1 MYLDK
6 FKNYLEAEKKY
17 SILTVNAYTKDI
29 EEFKDYLESLGI
41 SFSKNLEYTFIR
53 NWIVFLS
60 KNKISP
66 SSINRK
72 ISSLKAYYKF
82 LINIKEIKKSP
93 LRNHTSLRTK
103 SKVVNPMNEAE
114 MKEVFNLF
122 KTSGKEL
129 TRDSMIMDVLYSTG
143 LRRAELINL
152 KKHDIYFDDQVIKV
166 LGKRNKERLVPL
178 LPELLKKL
186 KLYSTNIREDSFLF
200 QSKNGNKI
208 SSSTIYRV
216 VNKYL
221 RNIST
226 KTKISPHVLRHTF
239 ATHILNNGA
248 DINSIKEILGHKS
261 LASTQIYTK
270 IKIPTIVNDYMKNH
284 PRQKK

>member
-6 FKNYLEAEKKY
+6 FRNYLEAEKKY
-17 SILTVNAYTKDI
+17 SILTVNAYTKDL
-29 EEFKDYLESLGI
+29 EEFIDFLESTGA
-41 SFSKNLEYTFIR
+41 SFNKNIEYTFIR

-66 SSINRK
+66 NSINRK
-72 ISSLKAYYKF
+72 ISSLKTYFKF
-82 LINIKEIKKSP
+82 LVNIKEIKRSP

-103 SKVVNPMNEAE
+103 SKVVNPLNETE
-114 MKEVFNLF
+114 MKEVFELF
-122 KTSGKEL
+122 KTSEKEL
-129 TRDSMIMDVLYSTG
+129 TRDSMIIDILYSTG

-152 KKHDIYFDDQVIKV
+152 KKSDIYFDDQVIKV
-166 LGKRNKERLVPL
+166 LGKRNKERLVPM
-178 LPELLKKL
+178 LPGLVKKL
-186 KLYSTNIREDSFLF
+186 KLYSRNLEEDSFLL

-208 SSSTIYRV
+208 SPSTIYRV

-221 RNIST
+221 RSIST

>member
-6 FKNYLEAEKKY
+6 FRNYLEAEKKY
-17 SILTVNAYTKDI
+17 SILTVNAYTKDL
-29 EEFKDYLESLGI
+29 EEFIDFLESTGASLN
-41 SFSKNLEYTFIR
+41 KNIEYTFIR

-66 SSINRK
+66 NSINRK
-72 ISSLKAYYKF
+72 VSSLKAYFKF
-82 LINIKEIKKSP
+82 LVNIKEIKKSP

-103 SKVVNPMNEAE
+103 SKVVNPLNETE
-114 MKEVFNLF
+114 MKEVFELF
-122 KTSGKEL
+122 KTSEKEL
-129 TRDSMIMDVLYSTG
+129 TRDSMIIDILYSTG

-152 KKHDIYFDDQVIKV
+152 KKSDIYFDDQVIKV
-166 LGKRNKERLVPL
+166 LGKRNKERLVPM
-178 LPELLKKL
+178 LPGLVKKL
-186 KLYSTNIREDSFLF
+186 KLYSRNLEEDSFLL

-208 SSSTIYRV
+208 SPSTIYRV

-221 RNIST
+221 RSIST

>member
-6 FKNYLEAEKKY
+6 FRNYLEAEKKY
-17 SILTVNAYTKDI
+17 SILTVNAYTKDL
-29 EEFKDYLESLGI
+29 EEFIDFLESTGA
-41 SFSKNLEYTFIR
+41 SFNKNIEYTFIR

-66 SSINRK
+66 NSINRK
-72 ISSLKAYYKF
+72 ISSLKAYFKF
-82 LINIKEIKKSP
+82 LVNIKEIKRSP

-103 SKVVNPMNEAE
+103 SKVVNPLNETE
-114 MKEVFNLF
+114 IKEVFELF
-122 KTSGKEL
+122 KTSEKEL
-129 TRDSMIMDVLYSTG
+129 TRDSMIIDILYSTG

-152 KKHDIYFDDQVIKV
+152 KKSDIYFDDQVIKV
-166 LGKRNKERLVPL
+166 LGKRNKERLVPM
-178 LPELLKKL
+178 LPGLVKKL
-186 KLYSTNIREDSFLF
+186 KLYSRNLEEDSFLL

-208 SSSTIYRV
+208 SPSTIYRV

-221 RNIST
+221 RSIST

>member
-17 SILTVNAYTKDI
+17 SILTVNAYIKDL
-29 EEFKDYLESLGI
+29 EEFKDFLESTGTSLN
-41 SFSKNLEYTFIR
+41 KNIEYNFIR

-66 SSINRK
+66 NSINRK
-72 ISSLKAYYKF
+72 VSSLKAYFKF
-82 LINIKEIKKSP
+82 LVNIKEIKKSP

-103 SKVVNPMNEAE
+103 SKVVNPLNETE
-114 MKEVFNLF
+114 MKEVFELF
-122 KTSGKEL
+122 KTSEKEL
-129 TRDSMIMDVLYSTG
+129 TRDSMIIDILYSTG

-152 KKHDIYFDDQVIKV
+152 KKSDIYFDDQVIKV
-166 LGKRNKERLVPL
+166 LGKRNKERLVPM
-178 LPELLKKL
+178 LPGLVKKL
-186 KLYSTNIREDSFLF
+186 KLYSRNFEEDSFLL

-208 SSSTIYRV
+208 SPSTIYRV

-221 RNIST
+221 RSIST

-239 ATHILNNGA
+239 ATHMLNNGA

>member
-17 SILTVNAYTKDI
+17 SILTVSAYTKDL
-29 EEFKDYLESLGI
+29 EEFKDFIESTGTSLN
-41 SFSKNLEYTFIR
+41 KNIEYTFIR

-66 SSINRK
+66 NSINRK
-72 ISSLKAYYKF
+72 VSSIKAYFKF
-82 LINIKEIKKSP
+82 LVNIKEIKKSP

-103 SKVVNPMNEAE
+103 SKVVNPLNETE
-114 MKEVFNLF
+114 MKEVFELF
-122 KTSGKEL
+122 KTSEKEL
-129 TRDSMIMDVLYSTG
+129 TRDSMIIDILYSTG

-152 KKHDIYFDDQVIKV
+152 KKSDIYFDDQVIKV
-166 LGKRNKERLVPL
+166 LGKRNKERLVPM
-178 LPELLKKL
+178 LPALVKKL
-186 KLYSTNIREDSFLF
+186 KLYTINIKEDSFLL

-221 RNIST
+221 RSIST

-239 ATHILNNGA
+239 ATHMLNNGA

>member
-17 SILTVNAYTKDI
+17 SILTVNAYTKDL
-29 EEFKDYLESLGI
+29 EEFIDFLESTGASLN
-41 SFSKNLEYTFIR
+41 KNIEYTFIR

-66 SSINRK
+66 NSINRK
-72 ISSLKAYYKF
+72 VSSLKAYFKF
-82 LINIKEIKKSP
+82 LVNIKEIKKSP

-103 SKVVNPMNEAE
+103 SKVVNPLNETE
-114 MKEVFNLF
+114 MKEVFELF
-122 KTSGKEL
+122 KTSEKEL
-129 TRDSMIMDVLYSTG
+129 TRDSMIIDILYSTG

-152 KKHDIYFDDQVIKV
+152 KKSDIYFDDQVIKV
-166 LGKRNKERLVPL
+166 LGKRNKERLVPM
-178 LPELLKKL
+178 LPGLVKKL
-186 KLYSTNIREDSFLF
+186 KLYSRNLEEDSFLL

-208 SSSTIYRV
+208 SPSTIYRV

-221 RNIST
+221 RSIST

>member
-6 FKNYLEAEKKY
+6 FRNYLEFEKKY
-17 SILTVNAYTKDI
+17 SILTVNAYVKDLK
-29 EEFKDYLESLGI
+29 EFIDYLESLGI
-41 SFSKNLEYTFIR
+41 SFNKNIDYTFIR

-66 SSINRK
+66 NSVNRK
-72 ISSLKAYYKF
+72 VSSLKAYFKF
-82 LINIKEIKKSP
+82 LININEIKKSP

-103 SKVVNPMNEAE
+103 SKVVNPFNEFE
-114 MKEVFNLF
+114 MEEVFKLL
-122 KTSGKEL
+122 KSSDKKL
-129 TRDSMIMDVLYSTG
+129 SRDSLIIDVFYSTG

-152 KKHDIYFDDQVIKV
+152 KKSDLYFEDQVIKV
-166 LGKRNKERLVPL
+166 LGKRNKERLVPM
-178 LPELLKKL
+178 LPGLVKKL
-186 KLYSTNIREDSFLF
+186 KIYSNNLKENSFLF
-200 QSKNGNKI
+200 KSKNGKKI
-208 SSSTIYRV
+208 SPSTIYRV

-239 ATHILNNGA
+239 ATHLLNNGA

-270 IKIPTIVNDYMKNH
+270 IKIPTILSDYMNNH
-284 PRQKK
+284 PRQRK

>member
-6 FKNYLEAEKKY
+6 FRNYLEAEKKY
-17 SILTVNAYTKDI
+17 SILTVNAYTKDL
-29 EEFKDYLESLGI
+29 EEFIDFLESTGA
-41 SFSKNLEYTFIR
+41 SFNKNIEYTFIR

-66 SSINRK
+66 NSINRK
-72 ISSLKAYYKF
+72 ISSLKAYFKF
-82 LINIKEIKKSP
+82 LVNIKEIKRSP

-103 SKVVNPMNEAE
+103 SKVVNPLNETE
-114 MKEVFNLF
+114 MKEVFKLF
-122 KTSGKEL
+122 KTSEKEL
-129 TRDSMIMDVLYSTG
+129 TRDSMIIDILYSTG

-152 KKHDIYFDDQVIKV
+152 KKSDIYFDDQVIKV
-166 LGKRNKERLVPL
+166 LGKRNKERLVPM
-178 LPELLKKL
+178 LPGLVKKL
-186 KLYSTNIREDSFLF
+186 KLYSRNLEEDSFLL

-208 SSSTIYRV
+208 SPSIIYRV

-221 RNIST
+221 RSIST

>member
-17 SILTVNAYTKDI
+17 SILTVNAYTKDL
-29 EEFKDYLESLGI
+29 EEFKDYIESSGI
-41 SFSKNLEYTFIR
+41 SFSKNIEYTFIR

-60 KNKISP
+60 KNKISS

-72 ISSLKAYYKF
+72 ISSLKAYFKF
-82 LINIKEIKKSP
+82 LVNIKEIKKSP
-93 LRNHTSLRTK
+93 LRNHTTLRTK
-103 SKVVNPMNEAE
+103 SKVMNPFNETE
-114 MKEVFNLF
+114 MKEVFDLF
-122 KTSGKEL
+122 KTSEKEL
-129 TRDSMIMDVLYSTG
+129 TRDSMIIDILYSTG

-152 KKHDIYFDDQVIKV
+152 KKSDIYFDDQVIKV
-166 LGKRNKERLVPL
+166 LGKRNKERLVPM
-178 LPELLKKL
+178 LPVLVKKL
-186 KLYSTNIREDSFLF
+186 KLFSKNIKDDSFLL

-208 SSSTIYRV
+208 SPSTVYRV

>member
-17 SILTVNAYTKDI
+17 SILTVNAYTKDL
-29 EEFKDYLESLGI
+29 EEFKDYIESSGI
-41 SFSKNLEYTFIR
+41 SFSKNIEYTFIR

-60 KNKISP
+60 KNKISS

-72 ISSLKAYYKF
+72 ISSLKAYFKF

-93 LRNHTSLRTK
+93 LRNHTTLRTK
-103 SKVVNPMNEAE
+103 SKVVNPFNETE
-114 MKEVFNLF
+114 MKEVFDLF
-122 KTSGKEL
+122 KTSEKEL
-129 TRDSMIMDVLYSTG
+129 TRDSMIIDILYSTG

-152 KKHDIYFDDQVIKV
+152 KKSDIYFDDQVIKV
-166 LGKRNKERLVPL
+166 LGKRNKERLVPM
-178 LPELLKKL
+178 LPVLVKKL
-186 KLYSTNIREDSFLF
+186 KLFSKNIKDDSFLL

-208 SSSTIYRV
+208 SPSTIYRV

-270 IKIPTIVNDYMKNH
+270 IKIPTIVNDYMRNH

>member
-17 SILTVNAYTKDI
+17 SILTVNAYTKDL
-29 EEFKDYLESLGI
+29 EEFIDFIESTGASLN
-41 SFSKNLEYTFIR
+41 KNIEYTFIR

-66 SSINRK
+66 NSINRK
-72 ISSLKAYYKF
+72 VSSLKAYFKF
-82 LINIKEIKKSP
+82 LVNIKEIKKSP

-103 SKVVNPMNEAE
+103 SKVVNPLNETE
-114 MKEVFNLF
+114 MKEVFELF
-122 KTSGKEL
+122 KTSEKEL
-129 TRDSMIMDVLYSTG
+129 TRDSMIIDILYSTG

-152 KKHDIYFDDQVIKV
+152 KKSDIYFDDQVIKV
-166 LGKRNKERLVPL
+166 LGKRNKERLVPM
-178 LPELLKKL
+178 LPGLVKKL
-186 KLYSTNIREDSFLF
+186 KLYSRNLEEDSFLL

-208 SSSTIYRV
+208 SPSTIYRV

-221 RNIST
+221 RSIST

>member
-17 SILTVNAYTKDI
+17 SILTVSAYTKDL
-29 EEFKDYLESLGI
+29 EEFKDFIESTGTSLN
-41 SFSKNLEYTFIR
+41 KNIEYTFIR

-66 SSINRK
+66 NSINRK
-72 ISSLKAYYKF
+72 VSSIKAYFKF
-82 LINIKEIKKSP
+82 LVNIKEIKKSP

-103 SKVVNPMNEAE
+103 SKVVNPLNETE
-114 MKEVFNLF
+114 MKEVFELF
-122 KTSGKEL
+122 KTSEKEL
-129 TRDSMIMDVLYSTG
+129 TRDSMIIDILYSTG

-152 KKHDIYFDDQVIKV
+152 KKSDIYFDDQVIKV
-166 LGKRNKERLVPL
+166 LGKRNKERLVPM
-178 LPELLKKL
+178 LPGLVKKL
-186 KLYSTNIREDSFLF
+186 KLYSRNLEEDSFLL

-208 SSSTIYRV
+208 SPSTIYRV

-221 RNIST
+221 RSIST

-239 ATHILNNGA
+239 ATHLLNNGA

>member
-6 FKNYLEAEKKY
+6 FRNYLEAEKKY
-17 SILTVNAYTKDI
+17 SILTVNAYTKDL
-29 EEFKDYLESLGI
+29 EEFIDFLESTGA
-41 SFSKNLEYTFIR
+41 SFNKNIEYTFIR

-66 SSINRK
+66 NSINRK
-72 ISSLKAYYKF
+72 VSSLKAYFKF
-82 LINIKEIKKSP
+82 LVNIKEIKKSP

-103 SKVVNPMNEAE
+103 SKVVNPLNETE
-114 MKEVFNLF
+114 MKEVFELF
-122 KTSGKEL
+122 KTSEKEL
-129 TRDSMIMDVLYSTG
+129 TRDSMIIDILYSTG

-152 KKHDIYFDDQVIKV
+152 KKSDIYFDDQVIKV
-166 LGKRNKERLVPL
+166 LGKRNKERLVPM
-178 LPELLKKL
+178 LPGLVKKL
-186 KLYSTNIREDSFLF
+186 KLYTKNIKEDSFLL
-200 QSKNGNKI
+200 QSNNGSKI
-208 SSSTIYRV
+208 SPSTIYRV

-221 RNIST
+221 RSIST

>member
-17 SILTVNAYTKDI
+17 SILTVNAYTKDL
-29 EEFKDYLESLGI
+29 EEFKDFLESTGTSLN
-41 SFSKNLEYTFIR
+41 KNIQYTFIR

-66 SSINRK
+66 NSINRK
-72 ISSLKAYYKF
+72 VSSLKAYFKF
-82 LINIKEIKKSP
+82 LVNIKEIKKSP

-103 SKVVNPMNEAE
+103 SKVVNPLNETE
-114 MKEVFNLF
+114 MKEVFELF
-122 KTSGKEL
+122 KTSEKEL
-129 TRDSMIMDVLYSTG
+129 TRDSMIIDILYSTG

-152 KKHDIYFDDQVIKV
+152 KKSDIYFDDQVIKV
-166 LGKRNKERLVPL
+166 LGKRNKERLVPM
-178 LPELLKKL
+178 LPSLVKKL
-186 KLYSTNIREDSFLF
+186 KLYSRNMKEDSFLL

-208 SSSTIYRV
+208 SPSTIYRV

-221 RNIST
+221 RSIST

-270 IKIPTIVNDYMKNH
+270 IKIPTIVNDYMENH

>member
-6 FKNYLEAEKKY
+6 FRNYLEAEKKY
-17 SILTVNAYTKDI
+17 SILTVNAYTKDL
-29 EEFKDYLESLGI
+29 EEFIDFLETTGA
-41 SFSKNLEYTFIR
+41 SFNKNIEYTFIR

-66 SSINRK
+66 NSINRK
-72 ISSLKAYYKF
+72 VSSLKAYFKF
-82 LINIKEIKKSP
+82 LVNIKEIKKSP

-103 SKVVNPMNEAE
+103 SKVVNPLNETE
-114 MKEVFNLF
+114 MKEVFELF
-122 KTSGKEL
+122 KTSEKEL
-129 TRDSMIMDVLYSTG
+129 TRDSMIIDILYSTG

-152 KKHDIYFDDQVIKV
+152 KKSDIYFDDQVIKV
-166 LGKRNKERLVPL
+166 LGKRNKERLVPM
-178 LPELLKKL
+178 LPGLVKKL
-186 KLYSTNIREDSFLF
+186 KLYSRNLEEDSFLL

-208 SSSTIYRV
+208 SPSTIYRV

-221 RNIST
+221 RSIST

-239 ATHILNNGA
+239 ATHMLNNGA

>member
-1 MYLDK
+1 MYLDN

-17 SILTVNAYTKDI
+17 STLTVNAYTKDL
-29 EEFKDYLESLGI
+29 EEFIDYLESIGI
-41 SFSKNLEYTFIR
+41 SFNKNIEYTFIR

-60 KNKISP
+60 KKKISP
-66 SSINRK
+66 NSINRK
-72 ISSLKAYYKF
+72 VSSLKAYFKF
-82 LINIKEIKKSP
+82 LVNIKEIKKSP

-103 SKVVNPMNEAE
+103 SKVVNPLNETE
-114 MKEVFNLF
+114 MKEVFELF
-122 KTSGKEL
+122 KTSKKEL
-129 TRDSMIMDVLYSTG
+129 TRDSIIIDILYSTG

-152 KKHDIYFDDQVIKV
+152 KKSDIYFDDQVIKV
-166 LGKRNKERLVPL
+166 LGKRNKERLVPM
-178 LPELLKKL
+178 LPGLVKKL
-186 KLYSTNIREDSFLF
+186 KLYSINIKEDSFLL

-208 SSSTIYRV
+208 SPSTIYRV

-270 IKIPTIVNDYMKNH
+270 IKIPTILSDYMNNH

>member
-17 SILTVNAYTKDI
+17 SILTVNAYTKDL
-29 EEFKDYLESLGI
+29 EEFIDFLESTGASLN
-41 SFSKNLEYTFIR
+41 KNIEYTFIR

-66 SSINRK
+66 NSINRK
-72 ISSLKAYYKF
+72 VSSLKAYFKF
-82 LINIKEIKKSP
+82 LVNIKEIKRSP

-103 SKVVNPMNEAE
+103 SKVVNPLNETE
-114 MKEVFNLF
+114 MKEVFELF
-122 KTSGKEL
+122 KTSEKEL
-129 TRDSMIMDVLYSTG
+129 TRDSMIIDILYSTG

-152 KKHDIYFDDQVIKV
+152 KKSDIYFDDQVIKV
-166 LGKRNKERLVPL
+166 LGKRNKERLVPM
-178 LPELLKKL
+178 LPGLVKKL
-186 KLYSTNIREDSFLF
+186 KLYSRNLEEDSFLL

-208 SSSTIYRV
+208 SPSTIYRV

-221 RNIST
+221 RSIST

>member
-6 FKNYLEAEKKY
+6 FRNYLEAEKKY
-17 SILTVNAYTKDI
+17 SILTVNAYTKDLEDFI
-29 EEFKDYLESLGI
+29 GFLESTGA
-41 SFSKNLEYTFIR
+41 SFNKNIEYTFIR

-66 SSINRK
+66 NSINRK
-72 ISSLKAYYKF
+72 ISSLKAYFKF
-82 LINIKEIKKSP
+82 LVNIKEIKKSP

-103 SKVVNPMNEAE
+103 SKVVNPLNETE
-114 MKEVFNLF
+114 MKEVFELF
-122 KTSGKEL
+122 KTSEKEL
-129 TRDSMIMDVLYSTG
+129 TRDSMIIDILYSTG

-152 KKHDIYFDDQVIKV
+152 KKSDIYFDDQVIKV
-166 LGKRNKERLVPL
+166 LGKRNKERLVPM
-178 LPELLKKL
+178 LPGLVKKL
-186 KLYSTNIREDSFLF
+186 KLYTRNLEEDSFLL

-208 SSSTIYRV
+208 SPSTIYRV

-221 RNIST
+221 RSIST

>member
-1 MYLDK
+1 MYLDN

-17 SILTVNAYTKDI
+17 STLTVNAYTKDL
-29 EEFKDYLESLGI
+29 EEFIDYLESIGI
-41 SFSKNLEYTFIR
+41 SFNKNIEYTFIR

-60 KNKISP
+60 KKKISP
-66 SSINRK
+66 NSINRK
-72 ISSLKAYYKF
+72 VSSLKAYFKF
-82 LINIKEIKKSP
+82 LVNIKEIKKSP

-103 SKVVNPMNEAE
+103 SKVVNPLNETEMNE
-114 MKEVFNLF
+114 VFELF
-122 KTSGKEL
+122 KTSKKEL
-129 TRDSMIMDVLYSTG
+129 TRDSIIIDILYSTG

-152 KKHDIYFDDQVIKV
+152 KKSDIYFDDQVIKV
-166 LGKRNKERLVPL
+166 LGKRNKERLVPM
-178 LPELLKKL
+178 LPGLVKKL
-186 KLYSTNIREDSFLF
+186 KLYSINIKEDSFLL

-208 SSSTIYRV
+208 SPSTIYRV

>member
-6 FKNYLEAEKKY
+6 FRNYLEAEKKY
-17 SILTVNAYTKDI
+17 SILTVNAYTKDLEDFI
-29 EEFKDYLESLGI
+29 GFLESTGA
-41 SFSKNLEYTFIR
+41 SFNKNIEYTFIR

-66 SSINRK
+66 NSINRK
-72 ISSLKAYYKF
+72 VSSLKAYFKF
-82 LINIKEIKKSP
+82 LVNIKEIKKSP

-103 SKVVNPMNEAE
+103 SKVVNPLNETE
-114 MKEVFNLF
+114 MKEVFELF
-122 KTSGKEL
+122 KTSEKEL
-129 TRDSMIMDVLYSTG
+129 TRDSMIIDILYSTG

-152 KKHDIYFDDQVIKV
+152 KKSDIYFDDQVIKV
-166 LGKRNKERLVPL
+166 LGKRNKERLVPM
-178 LPELLKKL
+178 LPGLVKKL
-186 KLYSTNIREDSFLF
+186 KLYSRNLEENSFLL

-208 SSSTIYRV
+208 SPSTIYRV

-221 RNIST
+221 RSIST

-239 ATHILNNGA
+239 ATHMLNNGA

-270 IKIPTIVNDYMKNH
+270 IKIPTILNDYMKNH

>member
-6 FKNYLEAEKKY
+6 FRNYLEAEKKY
-17 SILTVNAYTKDI
+17 SILTVNAYTKDL
-29 EEFKDYLESLGI
+29 EEFIDFLESTGA
-41 SFSKNLEYTFIR
+41 SFNKNIEYTFIR

-66 SSINRK
+66 NSINRK
-72 ISSLKAYYKF
+72 VSSLKAYFKF
-82 LINIKEIKKSP
+82 LVNIKEIKRSP

-103 SKVVNPMNEAE
+103 SKVVNPLNETE
-114 MKEVFNLF
+114 MKEVFELF
-122 KTSGKEL
+122 KTSEKEL
-129 TRDSMIMDVLYSTG
+129 TRDSMIIDILYSTG

-152 KKHDIYFDDQVIKV
+152 KKSDIYFDDQVIKV
-166 LGKRNKERLVPL
+166 LGKRNKERLVPM
-178 LPELLKKL
+178 LPGLVKKL
-186 KLYSTNIREDSFLF
+186 KLYTKNIKEDSFLL
-200 QSKNGNKI
+200 QSNNGSKI
-208 SSSTIYRV
+208 SPSTIYRV

-221 RNIST
+221 RSIST

>member
-17 SILTVNAYTKDI
+17 SILTVNAYTKDL
-29 EEFKDYLESLGI
+29 EEFKDYIESSGI
-41 SFSKNLEYTFIR
+41 SFSKNIEYTFIR

-60 KNKISP
+60 KNKIS
-66 SSINRK
+66 SNSINRK
-72 ISSLKAYYKF
+72 ISSLKAYFKF
-82 LINIKEIKKSP
+82 LVNIKEIKKSP

-103 SKVVNPMNEAE
+103 SKVVNPLNETE
-114 MKEVFNLF
+114 MKEVFELF
-122 KTSGKEL
+122 KTSEKEL
-129 TRDSMIMDVLYSTG
+129 TRDSMIIDILYSTG

-152 KKHDIYFDDQVIKV
+152 KKSDIYFDDQVIKV
-166 LGKRNKERLVPL
+166 LGKRNKERLVPM
-178 LPELLKKL
+178 LPVLVKKL
-186 KLYSTNIREDSFLF
+186 KLFSKNIKDDSFLL

-208 SSSTIYRV
+208 SPSTVYRV

>member
-178 LPELLKKL
+178 LPGLLKKL
-186 KLYSTNIREDSFLF
+186 KLYSTNIKEDSFLF

>member
-17 SILTVNAYTKDI
+17 SILTVNAYTKDL
-29 EEFKDYLESLGI
+29 EEFTDFLETTGTSLN
-41 SFSKNLEYTFIR
+41 KNIEYTFIR

-66 SSINRK
+66 NSINRK
-72 ISSLKAYYKF
+72 VSSLKAYFKF
-82 LINIKEIKKSP
+82 LVNIKEIKKSP

-103 SKVVNPMNEAE
+103 SKVVNPLNETE
-114 MKEVFNLF
+114 MKEVFELF
-122 KTSGKEL
+122 KTSEKEL
-129 TRDSMIMDVLYSTG
+129 TRDSMIIDILYSTG

-152 KKHDIYFDDQVIKV
+152 KKSDIYFDDQVIKV
-166 LGKRNKERLVPL
+166 LGKRNKERLVPM
-178 LPELLKKL
+178 LPGLLKKL
-186 KLYSTNIREDSFLF
+186 KLYSRNLEEDSFLL

-208 SSSTIYRV
+208 SPSTIYRV

-221 RNIST
+221 RSIST

-239 ATHILNNGA
+239 ATHMLNNGA

>member
-17 SILTVNAYTKDI
+17 STLTVNAYIKDL
-29 EEFKDYLESLGI
+29 EEFIDYLESTGI
-41 SFSKNLEYTFIR
+41 FFNKNIEYTFIR

-66 SSINRK
+66 NSINRK
-72 ISSLKAYYKF
+72 VSSLKAYFKF
-82 LINIKEIKKSP
+82 LVNIKEIKRSP

-103 SKVVNPMNEAE
+103 SKVVNPLNETE
-114 MKEVFNLF
+114 MKEVFKLF
-122 KTSGKEL
+122 KTSEKEL
-129 TRDSMIMDVLYSTG
+129 TRDSMIIDILYSTG

-152 KKHDIYFDDQVIKV
+152 KKSDIYFDDQVIKV
-166 LGKRNKERLVPL
+166 LGKRNKERLVPM
-178 LPELLKKL
+178 LPDLVKKL
-186 KLYSTNIREDSFLF
+186 KLYSINIKEDSFLL

-208 SSSTIYRV
+208 SPSTIYRV

-221 RNIST
+221 RSIST

>member
-6 FKNYLEAEKKY
+6 FRNYLEAEKKY
-17 SILTVNAYTKDI
+17 SILTVNAYTKDL
-29 EEFKDYLESLGI
+29 EEFIDFLESTGA
-41 SFSKNLEYTFIR
+41 SFNKNIEYTFIR

-66 SSINRK
+66 NSINRK
-72 ISSLKAYYKF
+72 ISSLKAYFKF
-82 LINIKEIKKSP
+82 LVNIKEIKRSP

-103 SKVVNPMNEAE
+103 SKVVNPLNETE
-114 MKEVFNLF
+114 MKEVFELF
-122 KTSGKEL
+122 KTSEKEL
-129 TRDSMIMDVLYSTG
+129 TRDSMIIDILYSTG

-152 KKHDIYFDDQVIKV
+152 KKSDIYFDDQVIKV
-166 LGKRNKERLVPL
+166 LGKRNKERLVPM
-178 LPELLKKL
+178 LPGLVKKL
-186 KLYSTNIREDSFLF
+186 KLYTKNIKEDSFLL
-200 QSKNGNKI
+200 QSNNGSKI
-208 SSSTIYRV
+208 SPSTIYRV

-221 RNIST
+221 RSIST

-270 IKIPTIVNDYMKNH
+270 IKIPTIVNDYMRNH

>member
-17 SILTVNAYTKDI
+17 SILTVNAYTKDL
-29 EEFKDYLESLGI
+29 EEFKDYIESSGI
-41 SFSKNLEYTFIR
+41 SFSKNIEYTFIR

-60 KNKISP
+60 KNKISS

-72 ISSLKAYYKF
+72 ISSLKAYFKF
-82 LINIKEIKKSP
+82 LIYIKEIKKSP
-93 LRNHTSLRTK
+93 LRNHTTLRTK
-103 SKVVNPMNEAE
+103 SKVVNPFNETE
-114 MKEVFNLF
+114 MKEVFDLF
-122 KTSGKEL
+122 KTSEKEL
-129 TRDSMIMDVLYSTG
+129 TRDSMIIDILYSTG

-152 KKHDIYFDDQVIKV
+152 KKSDIYFDDQVIKV
-166 LGKRNKERLVPL
+166 LGKRNKERLVPM
-178 LPELLKKL
+178 LPVLVKKL
-186 KLYSTNIREDSFLF
+186 KLFSKNIKDDSFLL

-208 SSSTIYRV
+208 SPSTVYRV

-270 IKIPTIVNDYMKNH
+270 IKIPTIVNDYMRNH

>member
-17 SILTVNAYTKDI
+17 SILTVNAYTKDL
-29 EEFKDYLESLGI
+29 EEFKDFLESTGTSLN
-41 SFSKNLEYTFIR
+41 KNIEYTFIR

-66 SSINRK
+66 NSINRK
-72 ISSLKAYYKF
+72 VSSIKAYFKF
-82 LINIKEIKKSP
+82 LVNIKEIKKSP

-103 SKVVNPMNEAE
+103 SKVVNPLNETE
-114 MKEVFNLF
+114 MKEVFELF
-122 KTSGKEL
+122 KTSKKEL
-129 TRDSMIMDVLYSTG
+129 TRDSMIIDILYSTG

-152 KKHDIYFDDQVIKV
+152 KKSDIYFDDQVIKV
-166 LGKRNKERLVPL
+166 LGKRNKERLVPM
-178 LPELLKKL
+178 LPGLVKKL
-186 KLYSTNIREDSFLF
+186 KLYSRNLEEDSFLL

-208 SSSTIYRV
+208 SPSTIYRV

-221 RNIST
+221 RSIST

-239 ATHILNNGA
+239 ATHMLNNGA

>member
-17 SILTVNAYTKDI
+17 SILTVSAYTKDL
-29 EEFKDYLESLGI
+29 EEFKDFIESTGTSLN
-41 SFSKNLEYTFIR
+41 KNIEYTFIR
-53 NWIVFLS
+53 NWIVFLA

-66 SSINRK
+66 NSINRK
-72 ISSLKAYYKF
+72 VSSLKAYFKF
-82 LINIKEIKKSP
+82 LVNIKEIKKSP

-103 SKVVNPMNEAE
+103 SKVVNPLNETE
-114 MKEVFNLF
+114 MKEVFELF
-122 KTSGKEL
+122 KTSEKEL
-129 TRDSMIMDVLYSTG
+129 TRDSIIIDILYSTG

-152 KKHDIYFDDQVIKV
+152 KKSDIYFDDQVMKV
-166 LGKRNKERLVPL
+166 LGKRNKERLVPM
-178 LPELLKKL
+178 LPGLVKKL
-186 KLYSTNIREDSFLF
+186 KLYTKNIKEDSFLL

-208 SSSTIYRV
+208 SPSTIYRV

-221 RNIST
+221 RSIST

>member
-6 FKNYLEAEKKY
+6 FRNYLEAEKKY
-17 SILTVNAYTKDI
+17 SILTVNAYTKDL
-29 EEFKDYLESLGI
+29 EEFIGFLESTGA
-41 SFSKNLEYTFIR
+41 SFNKNIQYTFIR

-66 SSINRK
+66 NSINRK
-72 ISSLKAYYKF
+72 VSSLKAYFKF
-82 LINIKEIKKSP
+82 LVNIKEIKKSP

-103 SKVVNPMNEAE
+103 SKVVNPLNETE
-114 MKEVFNLF
+114 MKEVFELF
-122 KTSGKEL
+122 KTSEKEL
-129 TRDSMIMDVLYSTG
+129 TRDSMIIDILYSTG

-152 KKHDIYFDDQVIKV
+152 KKSDIYFDDQVIKV
-166 LGKRNKERLVPL
+166 LGKRNKERLVPM
-178 LPELLKKL
+178 LPGLVKKL
-186 KLYSTNIREDSFLF
+186 KLYSRNLEEDSFLL

-208 SSSTIYRV
+208 SPSTIYRV

-221 RNIST
+221 RSIST

-284 PRQKK
+284 PRQQK

>member
-17 SILTVNAYTKDI
+17 SILTVNAYTKDL
-29 EEFKDYLESLGI
+29 EEFKDYIESSGI
-41 SFSKNLEYTFIR
+41 SFSKNIEYTFIR

-60 KNKISP
+60 KNKISS

-72 ISSLKAYYKF
+72 ISSLKAYFKF

-93 LRNHTSLRTK
+93 LRNHTALRTK
-103 SKVVNPMNEAE
+103 SKVVNPFNETE
-114 MKEVFNLF
+114 MKEVFDLF
-122 KTSGKEL
+122 KTSEKEL
-129 TRDSMIMDVLYSTG
+129 TRDSMIIDILYSTG
-143 LRRAELINL
+143 IRRAELINL
-152 KKHDIYFDDQVIKV
+152 KKSDIYFDDQVIKV
-166 LGKRNKERLVPL
+166 LGKRNKERLVPM
-178 LPELLKKL
+178 LPVLVKKL
-186 KLYSTNIREDSFLF
+186 KLFSKNIKDDSFLL

-208 SSSTIYRV
+208 SPSTVYRV

-270 IKIPTIVNDYMKNH
+270 IKIPTIVNDYMRNH

>member
-17 SILTVNAYTKDI
+17 SILTVNAYTKDL
-29 EEFKDYLESLGI
+29 EEFIDFLESTGA
-41 SFSKNLEYTFIR
+41 SFNKNIEYTFIR

-66 SSINRK
+66 NSINRK
-72 ISSLKAYYKF
+72 VSSIKAYFKF
-82 LINIKEIKKSP
+82 LVNIKEIKKSP

-103 SKVVNPMNEAE
+103 SKVVNPLNETE
-114 MKEVFNLF
+114 MKEVFELF
-122 KTSGKEL
+122 KTSEKEL
-129 TRDSMIMDVLYSTG
+129 TRDSMIIDILYSTG

-152 KKHDIYFDDQVIKV
+152 KKSDIYFDDQVIKV
-166 LGKRNKERLVPL
+166 LGKRNKERLVPM
-178 LPELLKKL
+178 LPGLVKKL
-186 KLYSTNIREDSFLF
+186 KLYSRNLEEDSFLL

-208 SSSTIYRV
+208 SPSTIYRV

-221 RNIST
+221 RSIST

>member
-6 FKNYLEAEKKY
+6 FRNYLEAEKKY
-17 SILTVNAYTKDI
+17 SILTVNAYTKDL
-29 EEFKDYLESLGI
+29 EEFIDFLESTGA
-41 SFSKNLEYTFIR
+41 SFNKNIEYTFIR

-66 SSINRK
+66 NSINRK
-72 ISSLKAYYKF
+72 ISSLKAYFKF
-82 LINIKEIKKSP
+82 LVNIKEIKRSP

-103 SKVVNPMNEAE
+103 SKVVNPLNETE
-114 MKEVFNLF
+114 MKEVFKLF
-122 KTSGKEL
+122 KTSEKEL
-129 TRDSMIMDVLYSTG
+129 TRDSMIIDILYSTG

-152 KKHDIYFDDQVIKV
+152 KKSDIYFDDQVIKV
-166 LGKRNKERLVPL
+166 LGKRNKERLVPI
-178 LPELLKKL
+178 LPYLVKKL
-186 KLYSTNIREDSFLF
+186 KLYSINIKEDSFLL

-208 SSSTIYRV
+208 SPSTIYRV

-221 RNIST
+221 RSIST

-239 ATHILNNGA
+239 ATHMLNNGA

>member
-17 SILTVNAYTKDI
+17 SILTVNAYTKDL
-29 EEFKDYLESLGI
+29 EEFIDFLESTGASLN
-41 SFSKNLEYTFIR
+41 KNIEYTFIR

-66 SSINRK
+66 NSINRK
-72 ISSLKAYYKF
+72 VSSLKAYFKF
-82 LINIKEIKKSP
+82 LVNIKEIKKSP

-103 SKVVNPMNEAE
+103 SKVVNPLNEIE
-114 MKEVFNLF
+114 MKEVFELF
-122 KTSGKEL
+122 KTSEKEL
-129 TRDSMIMDVLYSTG
+129 TRDSMIIDILYSTG

-152 KKHDIYFDDQVIKV
+152 KKSDIYFDDQVIKV
-166 LGKRNKERLVPL
+166 LGKRNKERLVPM
-178 LPELLKKL
+178 LPGLVKKL
-186 KLYSTNIREDSFLF
+186 KLYSRNLEEDSFLL

-208 SSSTIYRV
+208 SPSTIYRV

-221 RNIST
+221 RSIST

>member
-17 SILTVNAYTKDI
+17 SILTVNAYTKDL
-29 EEFKDYLESLGI
+29 EEFTDFLETTGTSLN
-41 SFSKNLEYTFIR
+41 KNIEYTFIR

-66 SSINRK
+66 NSINRK
-72 ISSLKAYYKF
+72 VSSLKAYFKF
-82 LINIKEIKKSP
+82 LVNIKEIKKSP

-103 SKVVNPMNEAE
+103 SKVVNPLNETE
-114 MKEVFNLF
+114 MKGVFELF
-122 KTSGKEL
+122 KTSEKEL
-129 TRDSMIMDVLYSTG
+129 TRDSMIIDILYSTG

-152 KKHDIYFDDQVIKV
+152 KKSDIYFDDQVIKV
-166 LGKRNKERLVPL
+166 LGKRNKERLVPM
-178 LPELLKKL
+178 LPGLVKKL
-186 KLYSTNIREDSFLF
+186 KLYSRNFEEDSFLL

-208 SSSTIYRV
+208 SPSTIYRV

-221 RNIST
+221 RSIST

>member
-17 SILTVNAYTKDI
+17 SVLTVNAYTKDL
-29 EEFKDYLESLGI
+29 EEFKDYIESTGI
-41 SFSKNLEYTFIR
+41 SFSKNIEYTFIR

-60 KNKISP
+60 KNKISS

-72 ISSLKAYYKF
+72 ISSLKAYFKF

-103 SKVVNPMNEAE
+103 SKVVNPFSEIE
-114 MKEVFNLF
+114 MKEVFDLF
-122 KTSGKEL
+122 KTSEKEL
-129 TRDSMIMDVLYSTG
+129 TRDSIIIDILYSTG

-152 KKHDIYFDDQVIKV
+152 KKSDIYFDDQVIKV
-166 LGKRNKERLVPL
+166 LGKRNKERLVPM
-178 LPELLKKL
+178 LPFLVKKI
-186 KLYSTNIREDSFLF
+186 KLFSKDIKEDSFLL

-208 SSSTIYRV
+208 SPSTVYRV